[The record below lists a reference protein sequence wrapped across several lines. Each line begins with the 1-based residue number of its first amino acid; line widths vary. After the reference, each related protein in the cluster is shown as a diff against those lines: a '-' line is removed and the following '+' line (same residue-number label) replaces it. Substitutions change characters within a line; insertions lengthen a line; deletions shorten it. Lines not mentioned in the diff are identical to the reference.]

1 MERAPSGAT
10 YNVGGG
16 SEVSMLEALETL
28 GRIAGRRLEVVRRS
42 RREGDATRTAAD
54 TTRIRG
60 DLGWEPRTPFEE
72 GLAAQWRW
80 AAARV
85 AAA

>member
-1 MERAPSGAT
+1 
-10 YNVGGG
+10 
-16 SEVSMLEALETL
+16 MLEAIETL
-28 GRIAGRRLEVVRRS
+28 GQIAKRRLEVIRMP

-54 TTRIRG
+54 TTRIREA
-60 DLGWEPRTPFEE
+60 LAWEPRTPFDE

-80 AAARV
+80 AADRV

>member
-1 MERAPSGAT
+1 
-10 YNVGGG
+10 
-16 SEVSMLEALETL
+16 MLEALDAL
-28 GRIAGRRLEVVRRS
+28 GRIAGRRLEVIRLP

-54 TTRIRG
+54 TTRIRAE
-60 DLGWEPRTPFEE
+60 LGWEPQTPFEE

-85 AAA
+85 AAR